1 MRGDGFT
8 LRPWRADDLEPFAAL
23 NADPRVMAHF
33 PSVLTRAE
41 SDAAAQRLAERASE
55 DGFGP
60 LVLDVDGVGFGGIVG
75 LTVPSFELPVLDTG
89 FVPRNPTV
97 EIIWRLSPSLWGQG
111 YATRAATLVLC
122 EAFEV
127 RRLPEVV
134 SFTTLAN
141 QASQRVMQRLGFVL
155 RGRFEHP
162 KLPPGHAL
170 RTHVFTQRAAGLGDP
185 TRARL

>member
-8 LRPWRADDLEPFAAL
+8 LRRWSPEDLEPFAAL

-41 SDAAAQRLAERASE
+41 SHTAAQRLAERAAE

-60 LVLDVDGVGFGGIVG
+60 LVLDVDGFGFGGIVG
-75 LTVPSFELPVLDTG
+75 LTVPRFELPVLDTG
-89 FVPRNPTV
+89 FTPANPTV
-97 EIIWRLSPSLWGQG
+97 EILWRLTPSLWGQG
-111 YATRAATLVLC
+111 YATRAATLVLRD
-122 EAFEV
+122 AFEV

-134 SFTTLAN
+134 TFTTVAN
-141 QASQRVMQRLGFVL
+141 LPSQRVMQRLGFVL

-162 KLPPGHAL
+162 KLPAEHSL
-170 RTHVFTQRAAGLGDP
+170 RTHVFASRRSFDEASAP
-185 TRARL
+185 